1 MKSSYSTPYEYKI
14 GGSLPLNTPTYVMR
28 QADEELFH
36 HLQAGMFCYV
46 LTSRQMGKSSLRVK
60 TMNRLQESGMVCMAM
75 DLTEVVELDIT
86 RNQFYKSITRHLA
99 KSFNLLEQMD
109 SFQDWWRDYEESPM
123 QGLSCFVEEV
133 LLKFEPLRDKKLVVF
148 IDEIDSVL
156 RLPFAVNDFFALIRC
171 WHNNRAD
178 SHEYDRLTF
187 CILGVASPYDLIKDA
202 NHSPPFNFGKSIE
215 LTGFKL
221 EEAEPIAVG
230 LKEKFKNY
238 KPVLKAILDWTGGQ
252 PFLTQK
258 LCKLIVEAES
268 APPRGREKQ
277 WVEKLVRSRII
288 DNWESQDEPEHLR
301 TIRDRLLR
309 QGPQNRQLLELYQ
322 QILDNAESPP
332 DSPEAL
338 GAILADE
345 TPEKMQLRLSGLV
358 VKQNGN
364 LRVTNRI
371 YKSVFDAIWTEKA
384 LASLPGSSPVAQ
396 REDEEFFQT
405 LVDLERNLLVA
416 QLAQVH
422 DGNCSEQTLY
432 EVLRN
437 ITLKMGNLLN
447 ADRATIYL
455 LNEDKNEL
463 WSVVAENETSDF
475 LDIQVRVGE
484 GIAGQVAQTKE
495 LINIPDG
502 VYQDPR
508 SKFVKEFDTKYNYY
522 TANILAVPVLN
533 EAGDLVAV
541 IQLLNKLTSQVIQG
555 FELNKTIDR
564 NGFTEEDS
572 QRLYT
577 FLSSIARILE
587 SCQSCY
593 KATQKLRA
601 TAALSEATRS
611 LDQANLDTK
620 EILQRVMNAAKKL
633 LNADRS
639 TLWLID
645 REREDLWTELPE
657 TGEKR
662 CPIGVG
668 FVGKVAETLQPMIIP
683 FDLYE
688 HPHAGTAKDTDKQT
702 GYRTCSLLCMPV
714 LNPDGELLGVTQL
727 LNKRKLGE
735 FPEYNPNNW
744 PEVPEQFKASFDEND
759 RQSMQVFNQ
768 RVGVILQYAQTHE
781 ALLKIAEVKPK
792 EVVHN
797 ALFMLSNVADYQ
809 SEFFLYD
816 ALYNILNF
824 LGMSL
829 SKLVNAENAR
839 IWVFNS
845 ELKEFWSLIPSGK
858 MGNWVEEII
867 PDSPAIVKEIM
878 GFQFRGEMKGGKA
891 KRKSG
896 TTDDKLSVNNCMVVP
911 IAHPQGYMS
920 AFVQIMAQVPSNAIE
935 SESISR
941 ENQGFTEADRQLIE
955 QRTESILPIVEGCQS
970 FYRDIKIL
978 EHNRENEKLWA
989 AMISLSEKDCDLQE
1003 IRQEMLQKVLNAAQK
1018 MTNSD
1023 RSTLWLWDRHQAN
1036 LWTTI
1041 PGQGELRCEIGVGFV
1056 GIVAETCES
1065 MMIPF
1070 DLYKHPKAANA
1081 KKTDKQT
1088 GYRTFSLLCT
1098 PVLGSDGK
1106 LLGVTQLVNK
1116 RKPGNFPPYQIRDKR
1131 KIPDYFKTS
1140 FNERD
1145 RRSMEIFNAQVGVIL
1160 QNIQQKDLI
1169 RYEIQNRLAS
1179 KELQPTRS

>member
-1 MKSSYSTPYEYKI
+1 MNSSHLIPYEYKI

-28 QADEELFH
+28 QADEDLFN
-36 HLQAGMFCYV
+36 HLKAGMFCYV

-75 DLTEVVELDIT
+75 DLTEIVELDIT

-99 KSFNLLEQMD
+99 KSFNLLNQID
-109 SFQDWWRDYEESPM
+109 NFQDWWRDHEQSPM

-133 LLKFEPLRDKKLVVF
+133 LLKYEPLQDKKLGVF

-156 RLPFAVNDFFALIRC
+156 RLPFSVNDFFALIRC

-178 SHEYDRLTF
+178 NHEYDRLTF

-230 LKEKFKNY
+230 LKEKFNNY

-268 APPRGREKQ
+268 VPPRGREKQ

-288 DNWESQDEPEHLR
+288 ENWESQDEPEHLR

-322 QILDNAESPP
+322 QILKNAESTP
-332 DSPEAL
+332 DLNEAL
-338 GAILADE
+338 GAILAEE

-358 VKQNGN
+358 VKRNGN

-371 YKSVFDAIWTEKA
+371 YKSVFDALWTEKA
-384 LASLPGSSPVAQ
+384 LASLPGSSPVPQ
-396 REDEEFFQT
+396 SEDEEFFQT
-405 LVDLERNLLVA
+405 LVELERNLLVA

-437 ITLKMGNLLN
+437 ITLQIGNLLH

-484 GIAGQVAQTKE
+484 GIAGQVAQTKA

-533 EAGDLVAV
+533 ESGDLVAV
-541 IQLLNKLTSQVIQG
+541 IQLLNKLTSQVIHG
-555 FELNKTIDR
+555 FELNQTIDR
-564 NGFTEEDS
+564 KGFTEGDS

-688 HPHAGTAKDTDKQT
+688 HPHAGTAKETDKQT
-702 GYRTCSLLCMPV
+702 GYRTSSLLCMPV

-735 FPEYNPNNW
+735 FPEYNPSNW

-797 ALFMLSNVADYQ
+797 ALFMLSNVGNHQ
-809 SEFFLYD
+809 SEPFLYD

-824 LGMSL
+824 LGRSL
-829 SKLVNAENAR
+829 SKLVNAEGAT

-845 ELKEFWSLIPSGK
+845 ELKEFWSLMPSGK
-858 MGNWVEEII
+858 MGDLVEEII
-867 PDSPAIVKEIM
+867 PDSPEIQKEIM
-878 GFQFRGEMKGGKA
+878 AFHSRGEMKGGKA

-896 TTDDKLSVNNCMVVP
+896 MVGITNDQLSVNQGMVVP
-911 IAHPQGYMS
+911 IAHPQGQ
-920 AFVQIMAQVPSNAIE
+920 VMALVHLIHPKAIE
-935 SESISR
+935 S
-941 ENQGFTEADRQLIE
+941 GHLIE

-1023 RSTLWLWDRHQAN
+1023 RSTLWLLDRHQGN

-1041 PGQGELRCEIGVGFV
+1041 PGEGELRCQIGVGFV
-1056 GIVAETCES
+1056 GIVAETCQS
-1065 MMIPF
+1065 MLIPF

-1116 RKPGNFPPYQIRDKR
+1116 RKPGNFPPYQTRDKR

-1145 RRSMEIFNAQVGVIL
+1145 RRSMELFNAQVGVIL